1 MENEKTSNSSMI
13 KVAFTIL
20 VFIMLG
26 VIYWYFYKKISLN
39 WKWYW
44 DIVTVCAICTAFS
57 FIGKLIGSPIKGIIV
72 SNFGLASF
80 ALFFWYFA
88 HMPLKWYWD
97 VLILLLLFYYF
108 IHFITWGLT
117 GKKPLKPKISL
128 GGKSLREGEKCP
140 HCNNGQMNA
149 FYDNK
154 EKKKYLI
161 CLSCGYRERNY

>member
-80 ALFFWYFA
+80 ALFFWYVDSFTA
-88 HMPLKWYWD
+88 
-97 VLILLLLFYYF
+97 ILLFYTFYHLGVNREETAETED
-108 IHFITWGLT
+108 IIRRKILT
-117 GKKPLKPKISL
+117 
-128 GGKSLREGEKCP
+128 
-140 HCNNGQMNA
+140 
-149 FYDNK
+149 
-154 EKKKYLI
+154 
-161 CLSCGYRERNY
+161 